1 MNNGTKK
8 HQPNSPKSPSQGVAG
23 QGLKQKPTL
32 SLPQILSISMGFMG
46 IQFGYALQ
54 NANASR
60 ILLSFGADIQQLSWF
75 WLAAPITGMI
85 VQPIIGHYSDQTWT
99 RLGRRRPYFLVG
111 ALLTAIA
118 LILMPNAG
126 VFASVL
132 PAMFIGA
139 GFLMIM
145 DASINVA
152 MEPFRALVADMLPAE
167 QTTVGFSVQTFLIGI
182 GAVLGSWLPYILA
195 EWFGIEKT
203 ALPGEIPDNVKFAF
217 YFGAAVLIITILWTV
232 ITTKEYSPQELA
244 AFNGENSG
252 LKNLEKAKFSDIFRD
267 ILNMPKTM
275 KQLGL
280 VQFFT
285 WMALFLM
292 WVFTTPAVAQH
303 IYGVSV
309 GDTSSANYQDAGNWV
324 GLIFGIY
331 NGVAMFYAL
340 LLPFIAK
347 KIGRKLTHSI
357 SLLAGAL
364 GLSSIYF
371 IEEPNMLILSMFGIG
386 FAWGSILAMPYAI
399 LAPSLPTHKTGVYM
413 GIFNLFITIPQVIIG
428 IFGGTIIQ
436 KVFQSQAVY
445 AMLIAGTFLIC
456 AAISVFWVDD
466 KVDASHK
473 HISH

>member
-1 MNNGTKK
+1 
-8 HQPNSPKSPSQGVAG
+8 
-23 QGLKQKPTL
+23 
-32 SLPQILSISMGFMG
+32 
-46 IQFGYALQ
+46 
-54 NANASR
+54 
-60 ILLSFGADIQQLSWF
+60 
-75 WLAAPITGMI
+75 
-85 VQPIIGHYSDQTWT
+85 
-99 RLGRRRPYFLVG
+99 
-111 ALLTAIA
+111 
-118 LILMPNAG
+118 
-126 VFASVL
+126 
-132 PAMFIGA
+132 
-139 GFLMIM
+139 
-145 DASINVA
+145 
-152 MEPFRALVADMLPAE
+152 
-167 QTTVGFSVQTFLIGI
+167 
-182 GAVLGSWLPYILA
+182 
-195 EWFGIEKT
+195 
-203 ALPGEIPDNVKFAF
+203 
-217 YFGAAVLIITILWTV
+217 
-232 ITTKEYSPQELA
+232 
-244 AFNGENSG
+244 
-252 LKNLEKAKFSDIFRD
+252 
-267 ILNMPKTM
+267 M

-309 GDTSSANYQDAGNWV
+309 GHTSSANYQDAGNWV

-364 GLSSIYF
+364 GLISIYF